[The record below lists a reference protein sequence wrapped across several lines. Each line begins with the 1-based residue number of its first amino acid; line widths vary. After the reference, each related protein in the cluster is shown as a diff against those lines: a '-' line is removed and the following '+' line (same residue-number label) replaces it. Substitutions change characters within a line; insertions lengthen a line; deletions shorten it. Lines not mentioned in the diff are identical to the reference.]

1 MKVFKAIKNPKIIN
15 EKMNKFLNIFS
26 SIFDLIILP
35 TYIPLKAKIQDTKDP
50 NNKS

>member
-1 MKVFKAIKNPKIIN
+1 MKVFKAIKNPKISN
-15 EKMNKFLNIFS
+15 EKMNIFLNIFS

-35 TYIPLKAKIQDTKDP
+35 TYIQKKKKKQDTKDT

>member
-15 EKMNKFLNIFS
+15 EKMNKFLNKFS
-26 SIFDLIILP
+26 SIFDLIMLP
-35 TYIPLKAKIQDTKDP
+35 TYIPIKAKKQDIKDP